1 MIAMVY
7 LLVALVGLATLAG
20 FYRLLKGPTRV
31 DRVVALDL
39 LFALAVVLSISAA
52 LASGRTVFLD
62 VAIGLSLVGFVA
74 SLAWARLIERQA
86 TDDRE
91 ASP

>member
-1 MIAMVY
+1 
-7 LLVALVGLATLAG
+7 
-20 FYRLLKGPTRV
+20 
-31 DRVVALDL
+31 VVALDF

-62 VAIGLSLVGFVA
+62 VAIGLSMVGFVA

-86 TDDRE
+86 RDDRD